1 MQHILYSVQTR
12 THPGNVR
19 ENNEDAL
26 GTVLDWREV
35 LELGD
40 EVLQQ
45 RGHLFAVA
53 DGMGGHA
60 AGEVASNLAI
70 STLFIEY
77 YTNEWVDPKTTLAA
91 AIKTANQAIFEMAG
105 DNAAMS
111 GMGTTL
117 VAALYQPEQWLIAN
131 VGDSRA
137 YLFRTG
143 KIRQVTQDHSW
154 VAEQVSSG
162 ILTQDQ
168 ASHHPLRNVITRS
181 LGGEATVNVDF
192 FSLDARPGDIVLLCS
207 DGLSNVVSEKEMGK
221 ILHAYTLDEA
231 AERLLG
237 LSLERGAPDNVTFA
251 LVQLIGDGRRR
262 SRSLLPWLAIIAA
275 VLILGGFV
283 YWSFVRQAP
292 SPAGPAKSPVV
303 AIGTFT
309 PVVTPAVTSSP
320 SVSEPASTPA
330 TPTAPSST
338 PGMSAAGESSA
349 RLGHENAV
357 VFATPDPADARTLL
371 FVSGQGRVEPI
382 SEDEDWE
389 TLIVVTDAGET
400 FSATLDKARYVG
412 HQTTIIGGQVAL
424 AGYAQETTQGG
435 EQALEPL
442 LLLSPFDDSDAFAV
456 IWRADDDAL
465 QTFVQRFGLDDRLIP
480 APDSRIIR
488 LNLNR

>member
-19 ENNEDAL
+19 ENNEDAF
-26 GTVLDWREV
+26 GTALDWREK
-35 LELGD
+35 LGLGD

-60 AGEVASNLAI
+60 AGEVASQMAI
-70 STLFIEY
+70 ETLFTEY
-77 YTNEWVDPKTTLAA
+77 YTGPWTDPKSALARAIEA
-91 AIKTANQAIFEMAG
+91 ASEAIFKRAG
-105 DNAAMS
+105 EEARLG

-137 YLFRTG
+137 YLFRAG

-162 ILTQDQ
+162 ILTEDQ
-168 ASHHPLRNVITRS
+168 ALHHPLRNVITRS
-181 LGGEATVNVDF
+181 LGGEATVKVDF

-207 DGLSNVVSEKEMGK
+207 DGLSNVVSKKEMGK

-292 SPAGPAKSPVV
+292 STTGPAESPVV

-309 PVVTPAVTSSP
+309 PVVTSGP
-320 SVSEPASTPA
+320 SVSAPASTPA

-338 PGMSAAGESSA
+338 PEMSAAGESSA

-357 VFATPDPADARTLL
+357 VFATPDPADARTLV

-412 HQTTIIGGQVAL
+412 HQTTIVGGQVAL

-465 QTFVQRFGLDDRLIP
+465 QTFAQRFGLDDRLIP